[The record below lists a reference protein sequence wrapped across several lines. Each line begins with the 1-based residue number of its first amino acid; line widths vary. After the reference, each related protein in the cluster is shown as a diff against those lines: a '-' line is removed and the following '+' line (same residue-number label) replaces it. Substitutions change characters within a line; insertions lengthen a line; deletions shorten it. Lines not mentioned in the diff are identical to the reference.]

1 MLCRK
6 ALTTTVILTLI
17 SALKRTQELE
27 NMRYEKEIQ
36 QNKEQYEREMRALED
51 SYRKLIE
58 NERSKKLDL
67 EKALEL
73 EHRKHEET
81 MRQISE

>member
-1 MLCRK
+1 
-6 ALTTTVILTLI
+6 
-17 SALKRTQELE
+17 
-27 NMRYEKEIQ
+27 MRYEKEVQ

-58 NERSKKLDL
+58 NERAKKLDL

-73 EHRKHEET
+73 ESRKHEET
-81 MRQISE
+81 MKQIS